1 MSGITVLKTYEALI
15 DRTWGW
21 SWPGALAMVPT
32 LVAAGVLIWY
42 IIKKKDYSAIAVV
55 IIVLG
60 FGSYI
65 SGFSFSYATPIYETY
80 QDVYLHGNI
89 DMDEFTAKYRIIE
102 QDGLI
107 FTITEVGAI
116 EGE

>member
-1 MSGITVLKTYEALI
+1 MSGITVLKTYEALV
-15 DRTWGW
+15 DSTWGW
-21 SWPGALAMVPT
+21 SWPGALAMVAT

-42 IIKKKDYSAIAVV
+42 IIKKKDYSAIVAV
-55 IIVLG
+55 IIILG
-60 FGSYI
+60 FGSLI
-65 SGFSFSYATPIYETY
+65 SGSLFGSATPVHETY